1 MKSMDLKLTGSAYG
15 GDAFGRDDSGRM
27 IFVPFALSGENVRV
41 EIFEDHAHWA
51 RARLLEVLEASPERI
66 TPRCRHFADCGGCH
80 YQHIPYAAQLKIKS
94 EILHSQLERLG
105 GFQDPPVETTVPS
118 PSAWNTRNHIQ
129 FSLTSNGQ
137 LGFKAASSDRVI
149 AIEECHLPEPV
160 LVDLWPRLDLEAVA
174 GVTRVAMR
182 AGAED
187 ECMILLHGQGNP
199 EVEVEID
206 LPASIVW
213 LGPGGAAVLAG
224 EGYLFFEVLGRPFKV
239 SANSFFQVHTHL
251 AGELIGGALKAL
263 AIQPGETVFDL
274 YAGVG
279 LFSAFL
285 AQEGAKVVAVE
296 ESPWACTDFETNLM
310 EFDGVE
316 LYEAAVEIALPSIS
330 SRPDAVLVDP
340 PRAGI
345 SREALQKLIEIAP
358 PRLVYV
364 SCDTATLAR
373 DGKHLYEAGYRLERA
388 TPIDL
393 FPQTYHIETLSVWK
407 RGA

>member
-1 MKSMDLKLTGSAYG
+1 MQSKELKLTGSAYG

-27 IFVPFALSGENVRV
+27 IFVPYALAGEHVRV
-41 EIFEDHAHWA
+41 EIYEDHKRWA
-51 RARLLEVLEASPERI
+51 RARLLEVLAGSPERI
-66 TPRCRHFADCGGCH
+66 TPRCRHFTECGGCH
-80 YQHIPYAAQLKIKS
+80 YQHMPYATQLRIKS

-105 GFQDPPVETTVPS
+105 GFQDPNVEATVPS
-118 PSAWNTRNHIQ
+118 PSVWNTRNHIQ

-137 LGFKAASSDRVI
+137 LGFKAAGSNRVI
-149 AIEECHLPEPV
+149 AIEECHLPEPP
-160 LVDLWPRLDLEAVA
+160 LVDLWPRLDLEAVP
-174 GVTRVAMR
+174 GVTRVALR
-182 AGAED
+182 AGVEE

-224 EGYLFFEVLGRPFKV
+224 EGYLVFEVLGRPFKV
-239 SANSFFQVHTHL
+239 SATSFFQVHTDL
-251 AGELIGGALKAL
+251 AGELVRRAVKAL
-263 AIQPGETVFDL
+263 AIQPGDTVFDL

-296 ESPWACTDFETNLM
+296 ESPWACADFETNLM
-310 EFDGVE
+310 QFDGVE
-316 LYEAAVEIALPSIS
+316 LYEAAVEIALPSIPS
-330 SRPDAVLVDP
+330 QPDAVLVDP

-345 SREALQKLIEIAP
+345 SQEALQRLIELAP

-373 DGKHLYEAGYRLERA
+373 DGQRLSGAGYHLERA

-393 FPQTYHIETLSVWK
+393 FPQTYHIETLSVWQ
-407 RGA
+407 RGS